1 MMRYGVCTWT
11 FGDRPLAEVARRVAA
26 LGLDGVELAG
36 DLSLDPHQTRRLLA
50 GHGLAALSITP
61 ENVDICHPDPGV
73 RRPAVD
79 YYLRLVDWAA
89 ELGAPLISCHGAVG
103 RVRAVS
109 DYAEE
114 GRLYLEAV
122 GQIADRAR
130 EAGLRVALE
139 LLNRYEA
146 HLLNTVREGLGF
158 LAELGADNVG
168 LLVDAYHANIEEP
181 YLPLAIWRAGD
192 RLFLFHVADSNRQAV
207 GRGHTDFV
215 AAVRALTAVGY
226 QGDIIFEC
234 VPPGPDPFTADKGP
248 DSVAILE
255 AYLRESLALMK
266 AYRAAAASLDSVTA
280 NLEVSTRSGP

>member
-1 MMRYGVCTWT
+1 MRYGVCTWT
-11 FGDRPLAEVARRVAA
+11 FGREPLASIARRVADV
-26 LGLDGVELAG
+26 GLDGVELAG
-36 DLSLDPHQTRRLLA
+36 DLSLDPRQTRRLLA
-50 GHGLAALSITP
+50 DHGLTVLSITP
-61 ENVDICHPDPGV
+61 ENVDICHPDPSV

-103 RVRAVS
+103 RVRAVKT
-109 DYAEE
+109 YAEE
-114 GRLYLEAV
+114 RRLYLEAV
-122 GQIADRAR
+122 GQIAARAR

-146 HLLNTVREGLGF
+146 HLLNTVAAGLRF

-181 YLPLAIWRAGD
+181 DLPLAIWLAGD

-215 AAVRALTAVGY
+215 AVTRALRAIGY

-248 DSVAILE
+248 GSLATLE
-255 AYLRESLALMK
+255 TYLRESLALMQG
-266 AYRAAAASLDSVTA
+266 YWEAAGSL
-280 NLEVSTRSGP
+280 

>member
-1 MMRYGVCTWT
+1 MRYGVCTWT
-11 FGDRPLAEVARRVAA
+11 FGDRPLADVARRVAD

-36 DLSLDPHQTRRLLA
+36 DLSLDPRQTRRLLA
-50 GHGLAALSITP
+50 DHGLAVLSITP
-61 ENVDICHPDPGV
+61 EDVDICHPDPSV

-103 RVRAVS
+103 RVRAVTT
-109 DYAEE
+109 YAEE
-114 GRLYLEAV
+114 RRLYLEAV
-122 GQIADRAR
+122 GQIAARAR

-146 HLLNTVREGLGF
+146 HLLHTVAEGLDF
-158 LAELGADNVG
+158 LAELSVDNVG

-181 YLPLAIWRAGD
+181 DLPLAIWRAGD

-207 GRGHTDFV
+207 GRGHTDFI
-215 AAVRALTAVGY
+215 AAVRALHAISY
-226 QGDIIFEC
+226 EGDIIFEC
-234 VPPGPDPFTADKGP
+234 VPPGPDPFTAGKGP
-248 DSVAILE
+248 DSVVILE

-266 AYRAAAASLDSVTA
+266 AYRVAIIPSQTVVAICDHTC
-280 NLEVSTRSGP
+280 